1 MWTAAGRSRPRFWRA
16 LATMVAVVTGF
27 AGPVAAEPPTLTGPG
42 PPRLTAGTLTVSS
55 PVNNAGAVFLRWEGT
70 VAAPMAAQIE
80 GAFEAFKAS
89 RRRFVLVLNSGGGS
103 VGEGERVIA
112 LLQRMRVTHQV
123 DTAVERGAR
132 CGSMCV
138 PIFLQGE
145 SRFGARS
152 SAWLFHE
159 ITLPGAFYGRQK
171 KVEGGYKRLIEKY
184 WVPAG
189 VSRPWIDRML
199 VQAEGYDFW
208 QTGDNLINEQTG
220 IITRPIENRTKR
232 SLEADAMMPAQQGKA
247 TPPQKTKGV
256 PGPAPP
262 AAPKQG
268 PAAQPAPAPGTL
280 PNQPTPTPT
289 AAPAPYQ
296 EPFGGQ
302 GKRGTPTSAGPAEV
316 PGIK

>member
-1 MWTAAGRSRPRFWRA
+1 MRMWTVVRRTRRWLVTAALMAG
-16 LATMVAVVTGF
+16 VG
-27 AGPVAAEPPTLTGPG
+27 GPVAAEPPTLTGPG

-103 VGEGERVIA
+103 VGEGEKVIA
-112 LLQRMRVTHQV
+112 LLQRMRKSHQV

-138 PIFLQGE
+138 PIYLQGE

-171 KVEGGYKRLIEKY
+171 KVEGGYKRLIDKY

-199 VQAEGYDFW
+199 QQSEGYDYW

-232 SLEADAMMPAQQGKA
+232 NLEADAMMPAQQGKG
-247 TPPQKTKGV
+247 PPTQKTKGL
-256 PGPAPP
+256 PAPTP
-262 AAPKQG
+262 ATPTVPKEG
-268 PAAQPAPAPGTL
+268 PAAQPAPVPAL
-280 PNQPTPTPT
+280 PTTPTPTP
-289 AAPAPYQ
+289 AALPQPYR
-296 EPFGGQ
+296 EPFGGF
-302 GKRGTPTSAGPAEV
+302 GKKGGPPTSAGPIEPPAV
-316 PGIK
+316 K